1 MEKHKRNRGI
11 TLIAL
16 AITIIILLIL
26 TAVTIS
32 SVTGNGILFQAH
44 KSTNESNK
52 AEEKNILSASVVY
65 AKSTDNM
72 GNVTKENLQKELD
85 KRADEKYNI
94 TEVNNEDGTVY
105 EITFKETKNTYVVTE
120 DGTVKEKDEYDGN
133 TTLDINP
140 KTIPN
145 LKVDGTYEISI
156 SGGILNSSNKTI
168 NWTSTDENTV
178 SILGDKENTT
188 RVTIR
193 GNAVGS
199 AVIQAKVEVKNNK
212 NVVEK
217 SKTVTCN
224 VNVKERNI
232 VINSVTLTADNTTID
247 LGTGSNSLQVVA
259 KTKQGKEIEAT
270 DLIWKSSNS
279 KIATVNENGTVT
291 GLTNGTTI
299 ITATSD
305 TGINGNITITV
316 QTSPKEIKLSKT
328 TVNFDMSG
336 THTDKLTV
344 TFNPSTTN
352 ANNTLTWES
361 NKPGVV
367 SVDNS
372 GNITG
377 ISNGDAVI
385 TVKTT
390 NGKSAT
396 CNVTVKT
403 SPQSISL
410 NKGNTTLDLNGTKTE
425 KLTVTFNPSSTNTN
439 NGLTWRSD
447 NTGIVSVDTSGNIT
461 AKSNGTTTITVT
473 TTNGKKATCSVTV
486 KTSPQ
491 SISLNNSSL
500 TLDIS
505 GTKTSKLNVNFNPT
519 SSNTNNSITWNSDAP
534 GIATV
539 DSSGNV
545 TGVANGTTT
554 IRATTTNGKVA
565 TCSVTV
571 QTSPQSISLNKT
583 NVTLDLVG
591 TQNTDLKV
599 TYNPTTSNVQTSIT
613 WTSSNPNVA
622 SVDSSGNVMGKAN
635 GAAVI
640 TAETANGKKTTC
652 NVTVHTSLQ
661 SISLN
666 KNKLA
671 FDLSTS
677 HKSEKLQITY
687 SPSSANYNNSVTWK
701 SSNTNVARVD
711 QSGTVTAVGNGGATI
726 TATAQNGYTAQCSV
740 GVSTSIISLSVS
752 PTSKTLNI
760 GETVQLTGTKNP
772 TSASEGT
779 QWTSSNTSVATVS
792 GSGLVTAK
800 SAGTATITFKNSSST
815 KSASCTITVLKTI
828 GPNDPN
834 TETDTTFSTEY
845 GLIDIIWLDK
855 NNNIISNPN
864 TPVLSSNNKSLT
876 PVKWNGETE
885 VSTTANDSSW
895 YNYSSRNWANAK
907 TANGSYFVWIPRFA
921 YRITYYSDS
930 NYTNETGYYDGYGQ
944 WKKSGE
950 LRLKIDSGIK
960 YVKYNNMRYIVHP
973 AFETDLDN
981 GGWSSQL
988 AGFWVSKFYMSN
1000 YDDNGLISSPAIAYN
1015 YESRFPLEVSI
1026 GLAYSYSRSA
1036 SYGYGITG
1044 FMESHMQKNSE
1055 YGAMTYLTHSKFG
1068 KNGASISATSA
1079 LGSSGQNS
1087 YLSETTHSSTGNRY
1101 GIYDLVGTNY
1111 QYVAIFNISSNYNA
1125 YRYGWTGL
1133 DNNSTSTKYATKYYN
1148 NTMTTMSNYVFCKF
1162 SKVGDATKEVNRGG
1176 NISKNSSSAVTNWL
1190 DQKEKYL
1197 ARVPS
1202 TGDVFLMRKGD
1213 YYSMFAASSS
1223 EGRQLNS
1230 AWSQGFR
1237 CVLCPD

>member
-361 NKPGVV
+361 NKSGVV

-385 TVKTT
+385 TVKTP

-613 WTSSNPNVA
+613 WISSNPNVA

-652 NVTVHTSLQ
+652 NVTVHTSVQ

-687 SPSSANYNNSVTWK
+687 SPSSANYNNSVTWT

-760 GETVQLTGTKNP
+760 GETVQLTGIKNP

-800 SAGTATITFKNSSST
+800 AAGTATITFKNSSST
-815 KSASCTITVLKTI
+815 KSASCTINVIRKYSSSEINSSFYGKLVSNYH
-828 GPNDPN
+828 GPNDN
-834 TETDTTFSTEY
+834 
-845 GLIDIIWLDK
+845 
-855 NNNIISNPN
+855 
-864 TPVLSSNNKSLT
+864 
-876 PVKWNGETE
+876 
-885 VSTTANDSSW
+885 
-895 YNYSSRNWANAK
+895 
-907 TANGSYFVWIPRFA
+907 
-921 YRITYYSDS
+921 
-930 NYTNETGYYDGYGQ
+930 
-944 WKKSGE
+944 
-950 LRLKIDSGIK
+950 GIK
-960 YVKYNNMRYIVHP
+960 YRIFYADGTNVYLIADDYVHKNYVP
-973 AFETDLDN
+973 EVYEWDRGHDSKVIPGNDN
-981 GGWSSQL
+981 GGTSYMIYCDAYQPDTERYIYGGSAFASYIGSSSKWGTFYKSDFADSATGGPTIKQYLDSYNQTHNTNITFEKYLFTKWDGTYSAFNNGKAYYNLPVQEDFNGIYLKLNTSKANGMIL
-988 AGFWVSKFYMSN
+988 ASDIYPQGSLEALRNQYIIVVESKF
-1000 YDDNGLISSPAIAYN
+1000 GLN
-1015 YESRFPLEVSI
+1015 NNFTD
-1026 GLAYSYSRSA
+1026 RS
-1036 SYGYGITG
+1036 GYGCRPLIKLKSNLK
-1044 FMESHMQKNSE
+1044 FQKNSDE
-1055 YGAMTYLTHSKFG
+1055 SYT
-1068 KNGASISATSA
+1068 IS
-1079 LGSSGQNS
+1079 
-1087 YLSETTHSSTGNRY
+1087 Y
-1101 GIYDLVGTNY
+1101 
-1111 QYVAIFNISSNYNA
+1111 
-1125 YRYGWTGL
+1125 
-1133 DNNSTSTKYATKYYN
+1133 
-1148 NTMTTMSNYVFCKF
+1148 
-1162 SKVGDATKEVNRGG
+1162 
-1176 NISKNSSSAVTNWL
+1176 
-1190 DQKEKYL
+1190 
-1197 ARVPS
+1197 
-1202 TGDVFLMRKGD
+1202 
-1213 YYSMFAASSS
+1213 
-1223 EGRQLNS
+1223 
-1230 AWSQGFR
+1230 
-1237 CVLCPD
+1237 

>member
-105 EITFKETKNTYVVTE
+105 EITFKETQNTYVVTE

-259 KTKQGKEIEAT
+259 RTKQGKEIEAT

-279 KIATVNENGTVT
+279 KIATVDENGTVT

-336 THTDKLTV
+336 THADKLTV

-352 ANNTLTWES
+352 VNNTLTWES

-385 TVKTT
+385 TVKTP

-779 QWTSSNTSVATVS
+779 QWTSSNTGVATVS

-800 SAGTATITFKNSSST
+800 ASGTATITFKNSSST
-815 KSASCTITVLKTI
+815 KSASCTITVIQKYSSSEINSSFYGKLVSNYH
-828 GPNDPN
+828 GPND
-834 TETDTTFSTEY
+834 
-845 GLIDIIWLDK
+845 
-855 NNNIISNPN
+855 
-864 TPVLSSNNKSLT
+864 
-876 PVKWNGETE
+876 NGM
-885 VSTTANDSSW
+885 
-895 YNYSSRNWANAK
+895 K
-907 TANGSYFVWIPRFA
+907 
-921 YRITYYSDS
+921 YRIFYADGTNVYLIADDYVHK
-930 NYTNETGYYDGYGQ
+930 NYVPEEYEWDRGYN
-944 WKKSGE
+944 S
-950 LRLKIDSGIK
+950 
-960 YVKYNNMRYIVHP
+960 IVIP
-973 AFETDLDN
+973 GNDN
-981 GGWSSQL
+981 GGTSYMIYCDAYQQDTERYIYGGSTFAYYIGSSSKWGTFYKSDFADSATGGPTIKQYLDSYNQTHNTNITFEKDLFTKWSGTYSAFNNGKAYYNLPVQEDFNGIYL
-988 AGFWVSKFYMSN
+988 KLNTSKA
-1000 YDDNGLISSPAIAYN
+1000 NGMIL
-1015 YESRFPLEVSI
+1015 
-1026 GLAYSYSRSA
+1026 A
-1036 SYGYGITG
+1036 SYMYPQDSLEALRGQYIIVVESNFGLNNNLTERSGYGCRPLIKLKSNLK
-1044 FMESHMQKNSE
+1044 FQKNSDE
-1055 YGAMTYLTHSKFG
+1055 SYT
-1068 KNGASISATSA
+1068 IS
-1079 LGSSGQNS
+1079 
-1087 YLSETTHSSTGNRY
+1087 Y
-1101 GIYDLVGTNY
+1101 
-1111 QYVAIFNISSNYNA
+1111 
-1125 YRYGWTGL
+1125 
-1133 DNNSTSTKYATKYYN
+1133 
-1148 NTMTTMSNYVFCKF
+1148 
-1162 SKVGDATKEVNRGG
+1162 
-1176 NISKNSSSAVTNWL
+1176 
-1190 DQKEKYL
+1190 
-1197 ARVPS
+1197 
-1202 TGDVFLMRKGD
+1202 
-1213 YYSMFAASSS
+1213 
-1223 EGRQLNS
+1223 
-1230 AWSQGFR
+1230 
-1237 CVLCPD
+1237 

>member
-1 MEKHKRNRGI
+1 MTKKESGI

-279 KIATVNENGTVT
+279 KIATVDENGTVT

-336 THTDKLTV
+336 THADKLTV
-344 TFNPSTTN
+344 TFNPSSTN
-352 ANNTLTWES
+352 VNNTLTWES

-385 TVKTT
+385 TVKTP

-461 AKSNGTTTITVT
+461 AKSNGTTTITIT

-491 SISLNNSSL
+491 SI
-500 TLDIS
+500 
-505 GTKTSKLNVNFNPT
+505 
-519 SSNTNNSITWNSDAP
+519 
-534 GIATV
+534 
-539 DSSGNV
+539 
-545 TGVANGTTT
+545 
-554 IRATTTNGKVA
+554 
-565 TCSVTV
+565 
-571 QTSPQSISLNKT
+571 
-583 NVTLDLVG
+583 
-591 TQNTDLKV
+591 
-599 TYNPTTSNVQTSIT
+599 
-613 WTSSNPNVA
+613 
-622 SVDSSGNVMGKAN
+622 
-635 GAAVI
+635 
-640 TAETANGKKTTC
+640 
-652 NVTVHTSLQ
+652 H
-661 SISLN
+661 
-666 KNKLA
+666 
-671 FDLSTS
+671 
-677 HKSEKLQITY
+677 
-687 SPSSANYNNSVTWK
+687 
-701 SSNTNVARVD
+701 
-711 QSGTVTAVGNGGATI
+711 
-726 TATAQNGYTAQCSV
+726 
-740 GVSTSIISLSVS
+740 
-752 PTSKTLNI
+752 
-760 GETVQLTGTKNP
+760 
-772 TSASEGT
+772 
-779 QWTSSNTSVATVS
+779 
-792 GSGLVTAK
+792 
-800 SAGTATITFKNSSST
+800 
-815 KSASCTITVLKTI
+815 
-828 GPNDPN
+828 
-834 TETDTTFSTEY
+834 
-845 GLIDIIWLDK
+845 
-855 NNNIISNPN
+855 
-864 TPVLSSNNKSLT
+864 
-876 PVKWNGETE
+876 
-885 VSTTANDSSW
+885 
-895 YNYSSRNWANAK
+895 
-907 TANGSYFVWIPRFA
+907 
-921 YRITYYSDS
+921 
-930 NYTNETGYYDGYGQ
+930 
-944 WKKSGE
+944 
-950 LRLKIDSGIK
+950 
-960 YVKYNNMRYIVHP
+960 
-973 AFETDLDN
+973 
-981 GGWSSQL
+981 
-988 AGFWVSKFYMSN
+988 
-1000 YDDNGLISSPAIAYN
+1000 
-1015 YESRFPLEVSI
+1015 
-1026 GLAYSYSRSA
+1026 
-1036 SYGYGITG
+1036 
-1044 FMESHMQKNSE
+1044 
-1055 YGAMTYLTHSKFG
+1055 
-1068 KNGASISATSA
+1068 
-1079 LGSSGQNS
+1079 
-1087 YLSETTHSSTGNRY
+1087 
-1101 GIYDLVGTNY
+1101 
-1111 QYVAIFNISSNYNA
+1111 
-1125 YRYGWTGL
+1125 
-1133 DNNSTSTKYATKYYN
+1133 
-1148 NTMTTMSNYVFCKF
+1148 
-1162 SKVGDATKEVNRGG
+1162 
-1176 NISKNSSSAVTNWL
+1176 
-1190 DQKEKYL
+1190 
-1197 ARVPS
+1197 
-1202 TGDVFLMRKGD
+1202 
-1213 YYSMFAASSS
+1213 
-1223 EGRQLNS
+1223 
-1230 AWSQGFR
+1230 
-1237 CVLCPD
+1237 

>member
-279 KIATVNENGTVT
+279 KIATVDENGTVT

-361 NKPGVV
+361 NKSGVV

-385 TVKTT
+385 TVKTP

-779 QWTSSNTSVATVS
+779 QWTSSNTGVATVS

-800 SAGTATITFKNSSST
+800 AAGTATITFKNSSST
-815 KSASCTITVLKTI
+815 KSASCTITVIQKYSSSEINSSFYGKLVSNYH
-828 GPNDPN
+828 GPND
-834 TETDTTFSTEY
+834 
-845 GLIDIIWLDK
+845 
-855 NNNIISNPN
+855 
-864 TPVLSSNNKSLT
+864 
-876 PVKWNGETE
+876 NGM
-885 VSTTANDSSW
+885 
-895 YNYSSRNWANAK
+895 K
-907 TANGSYFVWIPRFA
+907 
-921 YRITYYSDS
+921 YRIFYADGTNVYLIADDYVHK
-930 NYTNETGYYDGYGQ
+930 NYVPEEYEWDRGYN
-944 WKKSGE
+944 S
-950 LRLKIDSGIK
+950 
-960 YVKYNNMRYIVHP
+960 IVIP
-973 AFETDLDN
+973 GNDN
-981 GGWSSQL
+981 GGTSYMIYCDAYQQDTERYIYGGSTFAYYIGSSSKWGTFYKSDFADSATGGPTIKQYLDSYNQTHNTNITFEKDLFTKWSGTYSAFNNGKAYYNLPVQEDFNGIYL
-988 AGFWVSKFYMSN
+988 KLNTSKA
-1000 YDDNGLISSPAIAYN
+1000 NGMIL
-1015 YESRFPLEVSI
+1015 
-1026 GLAYSYSRSA
+1026 A
-1036 SYGYGITG
+1036 SYMYPQDSLEALRGQYIIVVESNFGLNNNLTERSGYGCRPLIKLKSNLK
-1044 FMESHMQKNSE
+1044 FQKNSDE
-1055 YGAMTYLTHSKFG
+1055 SYT
-1068 KNGASISATSA
+1068 IS
-1079 LGSSGQNS
+1079 
-1087 YLSETTHSSTGNRY
+1087 Y
-1101 GIYDLVGTNY
+1101 
-1111 QYVAIFNISSNYNA
+1111 
-1125 YRYGWTGL
+1125 
-1133 DNNSTSTKYATKYYN
+1133 
-1148 NTMTTMSNYVFCKF
+1148 
-1162 SKVGDATKEVNRGG
+1162 
-1176 NISKNSSSAVTNWL
+1176 
-1190 DQKEKYL
+1190 
-1197 ARVPS
+1197 
-1202 TGDVFLMRKGD
+1202 
-1213 YYSMFAASSS
+1213 
-1223 EGRQLNS
+1223 
-1230 AWSQGFR
+1230 
-1237 CVLCPD
+1237 

>member
-279 KIATVNENGTVT
+279 KIATVDENGTVT

-336 THTDKLTV
+336 THADKLTV

-361 NKPGVV
+361 NKSGVV

-385 TVKTT
+385 TVKTP

-779 QWTSSNTSVATVS
+779 QWTSSNTGVATVS

-800 SAGTATITFKNSSST
+800 AAGTATIF
-815 KSASCTITVLKTI
+815 
-828 GPNDPN
+828 
-834 TETDTTFSTEY
+834 
-845 GLIDIIWLDK
+845 
-855 NNNIISNPN
+855 
-864 TPVLSSNNKSLT
+864 SSNSILFIFWHKSI
-876 PVKWNGETE
+876 
-885 VSTTANDSSW
+885 NDS
-895 YNYSSRNWANAK
+895 
-907 TANGSYFVWIPRFA
+907 I
-921 YRITYYSDS
+921 
-930 NYTNETGYYDGYGQ
+930 
-944 WKKSGE
+944 
-950 LRLKIDSGIK
+950 
-960 YVKYNNMRYIVHP
+960 
-973 AFETDLDN
+973 
-981 GGWSSQL
+981 
-988 AGFWVSKFYMSN
+988 
-1000 YDDNGLISSPAIAYN
+1000 
-1015 YESRFPLEVSI
+1015 FP
-1026 GLAYSYSRSA
+1026 
-1036 SYGYGITG
+1036 
-1044 FMESHMQKNSE
+1044 
-1055 YGAMTYLTHSKFG
+1055 
-1068 KNGASISATSA
+1068 
-1079 LGSSGQNS
+1079 
-1087 YLSETTHSSTGNRY
+1087 
-1101 GIYDLVGTNY
+1101 
-1111 QYVAIFNISSNYNA
+1111 
-1125 YRYGWTGL
+1125 
-1133 DNNSTSTKYATKYYN
+1133 
-1148 NTMTTMSNYVFCKF
+1148 
-1162 SKVGDATKEVNRGG
+1162 
-1176 NISKNSSSAVTNWL
+1176 
-1190 DQKEKYL
+1190 
-1197 ARVPS
+1197 
-1202 TGDVFLMRKGD
+1202 
-1213 YYSMFAASSS
+1213 
-1223 EGRQLNS
+1223 
-1230 AWSQGFR
+1230 
-1237 CVLCPD
+1237 

>member
-1 MEKHKRNRGI
+1 MEKHKKNRGI

-105 EITFKETKNTYVVTE
+105 EITFKETQNTYVVTE

-259 KTKQGKEIEAT
+259 RTKQGKEIEAT

-361 NKPGVV
+361 NKSGVV

-385 TVKTT
+385 TVKTP

-599 TYNPTTSNVQTSIT
+599 TYNPTTANVQTSIT

-760 GETVQLTGTKNP
+760 GETVQLTGPKNP

-779 QWTSSNTSVATVS
+779 QWTSSNTGVATVS

-800 SAGTATITFKNSSST
+800 AAGTATITFKNSSST
-815 KSASCTITVLKTI
+815 KSASCTITVIQKYSSSEINSSFYGKLVSNYH
-828 GPNDPN
+828 GPND
-834 TETDTTFSTEY
+834 
-845 GLIDIIWLDK
+845 
-855 NNNIISNPN
+855 
-864 TPVLSSNNKSLT
+864 
-876 PVKWNGETE
+876 NGM
-885 VSTTANDSSW
+885 
-895 YNYSSRNWANAK
+895 K
-907 TANGSYFVWIPRFA
+907 
-921 YRITYYSDS
+921 YRIFYADGTNVYLIADDYVHK
-930 NYTNETGYYDGYGQ
+930 NYVPEEYEWDRGYN
-944 WKKSGE
+944 S
-950 LRLKIDSGIK
+950 
-960 YVKYNNMRYIVHP
+960 IVIP
-973 AFETDLDN
+973 GNDN
-981 GGWSSQL
+981 GGTSYMIYCDAYQQDTERYIYGGSTFAYYIGSSSKWGTFYKSDFADSATGGPTIKQYLDSYNQTHNTNITFEKDLFTKWSGTYSAFNNGKAYYNLPVQEDFNGIYL
-988 AGFWVSKFYMSN
+988 KLNTSKA
-1000 YDDNGLISSPAIAYN
+1000 NGMIL
-1015 YESRFPLEVSI
+1015 
-1026 GLAYSYSRSA
+1026 A
-1036 SYGYGITG
+1036 SYMYPQDSLEALRGQYIIVVESNFGLNNNLTERSGYGCRPLIKLKSNLK
-1044 FMESHMQKNSE
+1044 FQKNSDE
-1055 YGAMTYLTHSKFG
+1055 SYT
-1068 KNGASISATSA
+1068 IS
-1079 LGSSGQNS
+1079 
-1087 YLSETTHSSTGNRY
+1087 Y
-1101 GIYDLVGTNY
+1101 
-1111 QYVAIFNISSNYNA
+1111 
-1125 YRYGWTGL
+1125 
-1133 DNNSTSTKYATKYYN
+1133 
-1148 NTMTTMSNYVFCKF
+1148 
-1162 SKVGDATKEVNRGG
+1162 
-1176 NISKNSSSAVTNWL
+1176 
-1190 DQKEKYL
+1190 
-1197 ARVPS
+1197 
-1202 TGDVFLMRKGD
+1202 
-1213 YYSMFAASSS
+1213 
-1223 EGRQLNS
+1223 
-1230 AWSQGFR
+1230 
-1237 CVLCPD
+1237 